1 MSNKIT
7 LLPDYLDN
15 VQQSSIEFYRSATNL
30 LDVFDSYLGQLQ
42 VSISFERSK
51 SANDVITTTSA
62 LYQQLNDN
70 NFEVLYE
77 GKTYSFDNIFKLFYI
92 EKFQALSDSLKTLI
106 TKPFS
111 GNNTYFINFSDDT
124 GNITSTTNV
133 IDNTT
138 SPYFDTYHELF
149 VYPNSIPNSVFNKV
163 SKNEVAVNIVL
174 NLFTDALLKTNLN
187 GLQSDVNIDT
197 AKTSHGENLVTDN
210 LYVNRLYKFKDPIN
224 SQLKIILGNMADF
237 INFFKNVNYRD
248 LDAYR
253 KSYYL
258 KYVSS
263 IEGVAV
269 RVDALKNVLNAPSRI
284 RF

>member
-138 SPYFDTYHELF
+138 SPYFDTYDELF

-248 LDAYR
+248 LDADR